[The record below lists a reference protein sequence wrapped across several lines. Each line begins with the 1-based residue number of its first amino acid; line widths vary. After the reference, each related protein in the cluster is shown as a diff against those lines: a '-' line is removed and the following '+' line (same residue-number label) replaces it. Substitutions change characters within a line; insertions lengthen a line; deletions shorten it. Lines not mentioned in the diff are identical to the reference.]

1 MRCLCGYAGQMGGA
15 GGVGGGGAPGVMR
28 QQSMPQNMAAG
39 SGRGAW
45 DQQQQQQQQWG
56 AGGMR
61 SAGGGQMTPQQ
72 GQFGQ
77 GGQRQWNSAGP
88 NNNNRPNNMP
98 GAPGL
103 QQPQQGMRLMQWNTF
118 LLKIYFNFIEY
129 VNLFVIVN

>member
-1 MRCLCGYAGQMGGA
+1 MGGA
-15 GGVGGGGAPGVMR
+15 TGEGGGAPGVMR

-45 DQQQQQQQQWG
+45 DQQQQQWG

-61 SAGGGQMTPQQ
+61 SAGGGQMAPQP

-77 GGQRQWNSAGP
+77 GSQRQWNNNAGP
-88 NNNNRPNNMP
+88 NNSNRPNNMP

-103 QQPQQGMRLMQWNTF
+103 QQPQQGMRLMQSNTF
-118 LLKIYFNFIEY
+118 RLKIYLIFIEY
-129 VNLFVIVN
+129 VNLL

>member
-1 MRCLCGYAGQMGGA
+1 MGGA

-45 DQQQQQQQQWG
+45 DQQQQQWG

-61 SAGGGQMTPQQ
+61 STGGSQMAPQQ

-77 GGQRQWNSAGP
+77 GGQRQWNSVGP
-88 NNNNRPNNMP
+88 NNSNRPNNMP

-103 QQPQQGMRLMQWNTF
+103 QQPQQGM
-118 LLKIYFNFIEY
+118 
-129 VNLFVIVN
+129 